1 MMSKIS
7 DILFSTRAAGIYFL
21 LFAFAIGG
29 ATFIENDFGTAA
41 AQKWIY
47 QAKWFEL
54 LLLLF
59 GITIL
64 VNMFR
69 FRLFRREKW
78 PVLLFHLAILVILL
92 GATIT
97 RYIGYEGTVHIREGE
112 ASNSL
117 LTSETWITA
126 VITDGK
132 ARDYH
137 FQRVLFSGLG
147 KNKFHQSYPFPEEG
161 EHQKTIE
168 LELLEFIPQATE
180 EAVEDPGGAPLLTLV
195 STDAG
200 NRRQDRHLHTGEGML
215 IGGSLPLMFA
225 DSAAEEVVQIRPVGD
240 SVFIRSPYPI
250 HTMRMA
256 DQHLDSL
263 AANVWHPLPFRT
275 LMTIGNGNLVAKS
288 YLPKGKIKITS
299 KGPKIVESEPNAVR
313 LKVSD
318 GTNSKEAVLWDYQ
331 SGPGEVEKVL
341 LDGTQVELAYGKQYI
356 NMPFS
361 IFLKDFQLERYPGSN
376 SPKSY
381 ASEVKL
387 SDPERGVEMDYR
399 IYMNHVLDYR
409 GYRFFQASYD
419 PDEGGTILSANH
431 DKWGTRISYLGYF
444 LLALGMLVSL
454 FSKRSRFQKISRKV
468 SELREKR
475 EAAAKLTALLLLLAL
490 PASMTQAQAGF
501 TPLQADSIVRIPL
514 SHVERFERI
523 QVQDFRGRMKPMSSL
538 MSEVVRK
545 VSRKTNMYG
554 LNAGQIFLGM
564 TVYPE
569 QWERIPIIKVSHP
582 GLRQILEM
590 GDRKH
595 ATYLDFFND
604 DFQYKLTDRVEMANQ
619 HKPAHRSKLDN
630 EVLKVDE
637 RLNIV
642 NMVFTGQLLRLF
654 PSLDS
659 TDTHWLTPFMA
670 AQGDERSNFFIENFM
685 QAYIQTTREAVE
697 TGDWSQVDELLTAL
711 EKYQEKLGSS
721 LLIPQQ
727 KVELEVMYNK
737 IDIFNR
743 LGKWYALLGLMLLII
758 FFQDIFKPGKSWL
771 ESARKAL
778 TGIFVLFFL
787 AHTAGLI
794 ARWYISGHAPWS
806 NGYESMIYIA
816 WTTTLAGLLF
826 ARRQTGALAA
836 TSILAA
842 IILWVAHLSWM
853 DPEVTPLVPVLRSYW
868 LTIHV
873 SVITAS
879 YGFLVLGGLMGF
891 LNLILMII
899 RSEKNAGQTDYA
911 IKELSYLNEMSLTIG
926 LVMLSIGTFLGGIW
940 ANESWGRYWGWD
952 PKETW
957 ALVSVLVFGFI
968 LHMRFIPGLRGIY
981 AFNLAS
987 VLGFFSIIMTY
998 FGVNYYLSGLHSYA
1012 AGDPLPIPSFVYY
1025 TVATIAAV
1033 AIAAYFRSRSHPKTA

>member
-1 MMSKIS
+1 MSKIS
-7 DILFSTRAAGIYFL
+7 NILFSTRAAGIYFL
-21 LFAFAIGG
+21 LFAIAIGT
-29 ATFIENDFGTAA
+29 ATFIENDFGTPA

-69 FRLFRREKW
+69 FRLFRKEKW

-112 ASNSL
+112 ASNAL
-117 LTSETWITA
+117 LTSQTWITA
-126 VITDGK
+126 TITDGK

-137 FQRVLFSGLG
+137 FRRVLFSGLG
-147 KNKFHQSYPFPEEG
+147 KNRLHERYPFPKEG
-161 EHQKTIE
+161 EAKKTIDI
-168 LELLEFIPQATE
+168 ELLEFIPRATE
-180 EAVEDPGGAPLLTLV
+180 EVVEDSEGAPLLTLV
-195 STDAG
+195 STNAD
-200 NRRQDRHLHTGEGML
+200 NQRQDRHLRLGEGLL

-225 DSAAEEVVQIRPVGD
+225 DTAAEQVVQVRPEGD
-240 SVFIRSPYPI
+240 SVFIRSPYTI

-256 DQHLDSL
+256 DQKLDSL
-263 AANVWHPLPFRT
+263 AANAWHPLPFRT

-288 YLPKGKIKITS
+288 YLPKGNLKIVS
-299 KGPKIVESEPNAVR
+299 KGPKIVETEPNAVR

-318 GTNSKEAVLWDYQ
+318 GNHSKEVVLWDYQ
-331 SGPGEVEKVL
+331 NGPGEVEKVL
-341 LDGTQVELAYGKQYI
+341 LDDTQVELAYGKQYI

-361 IFLKDFQLERYPGSN
+361 IYLKDFQLERYPGSN

-387 SDPERGVEMDYR
+387 SDPEKGVEMDYR
-399 IYMNHVLDYR
+399 IYMNHVLDYG

-431 DKWGTRISYLGYF
+431 DKWGTRISYFGYF

-454 FSKRSRFQKISRKV
+454 FSKNTRFRKLSRRV

-475 EAAAKLTALLLLLAL
+475 EAAAKIAALLFFLAL
-490 PASMTQAQAGF
+490 PGMAQSQAGF
-501 TPLQADSIVRIPL
+501 TPLQSDSIARIPL
-514 SHVERFERI
+514 SHVEQFERI

-545 VSRKTNMYG
+545 VSRKTKMYG

-569 QWERIPIIKVSHP
+569 QWERVPIIKVSHP
-582 GLRQILEM
+582 GLRQILEL
-590 GDRKH
+590 GDRKY
-595 ATYLDFFND
+595 ATYLDFFSE

-619 HKPAHRSKLDN
+619 RKPAHRSKLDN

-670 AQGDERSNFFIENFM
+670 AQGDERSNYFIENFM
-685 QAYIQTTREAVE
+685 KAYIQTTREAMQ
-697 TGDWSQVDELLTAL
+697 TGDWSQVEELLTAL
-711 EKYQEKLGSS
+711 EKYQEKLGRK
-721 LLIPQQ
+721 LLIPEQ
-727 KVELEVMYNK
+727 KVKMEVLYNK
-737 IDIFNR
+737 LDIFNR
-743 LGKWYALLGLMLLII
+743 LGKWYGLLGLMLLIV
-758 FFQDIFKPGKSWL
+758 FFWDIFKPGKSWL
-771 ESARKAL
+771 ENARKVL
-778 TGIFVLFFL
+778 SGIFVLFFITHTLGL
-787 AHTAGLI
+787 A

-816 WTTTLAGLLF
+816 WATTLAGLLF

-836 TSILAA
+836 TSILASL
-842 IILWVAHLSWM
+842 ILMVAHLSWM

-873 SVITAS
+873 SMITAS

-891 LNLILMII
+891 LNLILMIV
-899 RSEKNAGQTDYA
+899 RSRENAEQSDYA
-911 IKELSYLNEMSLTIG
+911 IKELTYLNEMSMTIG
-926 LVMLSIGTFLGGIW
+926 LVLLSIGTFLGGVW

-957 ALVSVLVFGFI
+957 ALVTILVYGFI
-968 LHMRFIPGLRGIY
+968 LHMRFIPGLRGTY

-987 VLGFFSIIMTY
+987 VLGFFSVIMTY

-1025 TVATIAAV
+1025 TVASIAAV
-1033 AIAAYFRSRSHPKTA
+1033 ALAAWWRSKRYAA